1 MQISHTGRMST
12 DRRSRAEQAQETTE
26 RILSVARAVFTT
38 QGVAQASLD
47 AISAEAGVTRG
58 ALHHHFTNK
67 AGLFEAVLRRMDREI
82 GDEID
87 AAWDPAL
94 PSWAAWRACFH
105 QYLDA
110 VLRPDRLRLF
120 FLEGP
125 AILGARAFD
134 LLLTSGLSEVVEGL
148 SDPEVRRALTVADAE
163 AMAITLNGAALNLA
177 FWVAEAPEDPD
188 RMARA
193 HRMLDAV
200 FDGLTLKP

>member
-1 MQISHTGRMST
+1 MST
-12 DRRSRAEQAQETTE
+12 DRRSRAEQAHETNE
-26 RILSVARAVFTT
+26 RILVVARRVFTE
-38 QGVAQASLD
+38 QGVAQSSLD
-47 AISAEAGVTRG
+47 AISAQAGVTRG

-67 AGLFEAVLRRMDREI
+67 AGLFEAVLRRMDEEI

-87 AAWDPAL
+87 AAWNPEV
-94 PSWAAWRACFH
+94 PSWTAWRACFH

-134 LLLTSGLSEVVEGL
+134 LLLSSGLADVVEGL
-148 SDPEVRRALTVADAE
+148 SDPEVQLSLTVADAE

-177 FWVAEAPEDPD
+177 FWVAEAPDEAN
-188 RMARA
+188 RKARA
-193 HRMLDAV
+193 HRMLDAL
-200 FDGLTLKP
+200 FDGLTLSL

>member
-1 MQISHTGRMST
+1 MST
-12 DRRSRAEQAQETTE
+12 DRKTRTEQAQATTE
-26 RILSVARAVFTT
+26 RILAVAREVFSR

-67 AGLFEAVLRRMDREI
+67 AGLFEAVLRRMDAEI
-82 GDEID
+82 AAELD

-94 PSWAAWRACFH
+94 PSWTAWRACFH
-105 QYLDA
+105 QYFDA

-125 AILGARAFD
+125 AVLGARAFD
-134 LLLTSGLSEVVEGL
+134 LMLTSGLSELVEGL
-148 SDPEVRRALTVADAE
+148 SDRGVQEELVVRDAE
-163 AMAITLNGAALNLA
+163 ALAMTLNGAVLNLA
-177 FWVAEAPEDPD
+177 FWVAEAPEHPG

-193 HRMLDAV
+193 HRMLDAL
-200 FDGLTLKP
+200 FDGLTRRSG

>member
-1 MQISHTGRMST
+1 MSI
-12 DRRSRAEQAQETTE
+12 DRPSRAEQAHETTE
-26 RILSVARAVFTT
+26 RILAVAREVFTT
-38 QGVAQASLD
+38 HGVAQASLD
-47 AISAEAGVTRG
+47 AISAQAGVTRG

-67 AGLFEAVLRRMDREI
+67 AGLFEAVLRRMDAEI

-87 AAWDPAL
+87 AAWDPDL

-177 FWVAEAPEDPD
+177 FWVAEAPQDAD

-193 HRMLDAV
+193 HQMLDAV

>member
-1 MQISHTGRMST
+1 MST
-12 DRRSRAEQAQETTE
+12 DRPSRAEQAHETTE
-26 RILSVARAVFTT
+26 RILAVARAVFTT

-47 AISAEAGVTRG
+47 AISAGAGVTRG

-67 AGLFEAVLRRMDREI
+67 AGLFEAVLLRMDAEI
-82 GDEID
+82 GAEIE
-87 AAWDPAL
+87 AAWDPDL

-177 FWVAEAPEDPD
+177 FWVAEAPPD
-188 RMARA
+188 SDRKARA
-193 HRMLDAV
+193 HLMLDAL
-200 FDGLTLKP
+200 FDGLTLRA

>member
-1 MQISHTGRMST
+1 MST
-12 DRRSRAEQAQETTE
+12 DRRSRAEQAHETTE
-26 RILSVARAVFTT
+26 RILAVAREVFTT

-47 AISAEAGVTRG
+47 AISMQAGVTRG

-67 AGLFEAVLRRMDREI
+67 AGLFEAVLLRMGAEI
-82 GDEID
+82 GEEID
-87 AAWDPAL
+87 AAWDPEM

-125 AILGARAFD
+125 AILGARSFD
-134 LLLTSGLSEVVEGL
+134 LMLTLGLSEVVEGL
-148 SDPEVRRALTVADAE
+148 SDPEVSRELAVSDAE
-163 AMAITLNGAALNLA
+163 AMANMLNGAVLNLA
-177 FWVAEAPEDPD
+177 FWVAETPENSD
-188 RMARA
+188 RKARA
-193 HRMLDAV
+193 HRMLDAL

>member
-1 MQISHTGRMST
+1 MSI
-12 DRRSRAEQAQETTE
+12 DRRSRAEQAHETTE
-26 RILSVARAVFTT
+26 RILAVARTVFTT
-38 QGVAQASLD
+38 HGVAQASLD
-47 AISAEAGVTRG
+47 AISAQAGVTRG

-67 AGLFEAVLRRMDREI
+67 AGLFEAVLLRMDAEI

-87 AAWDPAL
+87 AAWDPNL
-94 PSWAAWRACFH
+94 PTWTAWRTCFH

-134 LLLTSGLSEVVEGL
+134 LLLTSGLSDVVEGL
-148 SDPEVRRALTVADAE
+148 SDPEVQRSLTVADAE

-177 FWVAEAPEDPD
+177 FWVAEAPATSD
-188 RMARA
+188 RKARA
-193 HRMLDAV
+193 HRMLDAL
-200 FDGLTLKP
+200 FDGLTRPT

>member
-1 MQISHTGRMST
+1 MST
-12 DRRSRAEQAQETTE
+12 DRRSRAEQAHETTE
-26 RILSVARAVFTT
+26 RILAVAREVFTT

-47 AISAEAGVTRG
+47 AISMQAGVTRG

-67 AGLFEAVLRRMDREI
+67 AGLFEAVLRRMDAEI
-82 GDEID
+82 GEELD
-87 AAWDPAL
+87 AAWDPAV
-94 PSWAAWRACFH
+94 PSWTAWRACFH

-134 LLLTSGLSEVVEGL
+134 LLLTSGLSDVVEGL
-148 SDPEVRRALTVADAE
+148 SDPEVQLELTVQDAE

-177 FWVAEAPEDPD
+177 FWVAEAPEDAG
-188 RMARA
+188 RRVRA
-193 HRMLDAV
+193 HRMLDAL
-200 FDGLTLKP
+200 FDGLTFRP